1 MGGNVAEWVN
11 DVYRIPVPNEVIEE
25 DPLGDP
31 QGDNYTIRVPVGV

>member
-25 DPLGDP
+25 DRSWTLRAITTD
-31 QGDNYTIRVPVGV
+31 QGC